1 MNDMS
6 VTCVDRERIFMDG
19 SAEEWAALEVHAAV
33 CAECGEQV
41 RIWKG
46 LSVAAGEL
54 RQEWETPYLW
64 TKIERGLAEQSAE
77 RPSRV
82 RAWLNWPGKTVFEWR
97 TVAALILLILVSGT
111 TTWLIFHGRDGSNSP
126 LLLGNSAVSKVERA
140 EAAYQKAIDKLD
152 EQARPQL
159 DPPSSPLMA
168 NYREKLLVLNNA
180 IAELR
185 EQAGQNPANAHL
197 RRQLLAMYREKQDT
211 LQEILEAK
219 R

>member
-1 MNDMS
+1 VNDMS
-6 VTCVDRERIFMDG
+6 VTCVDRERIFMG
-19 SAEEWAALEVHAAV
+19 GGAEEWAALEVHAAV

-46 LSVAAGEL
+46 LSEAAGEL

-64 TKIERGLAEQSAE
+64 TKIERSLAGQSAE
-77 RPSRV
+77 RPSLV
-82 RAWLNWPGKTVFEWR
+82 RKWLNWLGKAGFEWQ

-111 TTWLIFHGRDGSNSP
+111 TIWFVFLGRGGSNSP
-126 LLLGNSAVSKVERA
+126 TLLGNGAVSEVERA

-152 EQARPQL
+152 EKARPRL
-159 DPPSSPLMA
+159 DMPSSPLMA
-168 NYREKLLVLNNA
+168 SYREKLLVLNNA

-211 LQEILEAK
+211 LQEILEVK